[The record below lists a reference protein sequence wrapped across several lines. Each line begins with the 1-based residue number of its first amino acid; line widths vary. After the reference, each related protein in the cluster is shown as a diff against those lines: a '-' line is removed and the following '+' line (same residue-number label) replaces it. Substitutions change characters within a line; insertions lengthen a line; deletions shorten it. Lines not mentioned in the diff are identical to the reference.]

1 MASTDSGSRSPSY
14 GSVKELAALVQHN
27 LTHHHLW
34 TKLSLEEVNLP
45 DNKTFT
51 LYTGVPP
58 EQLHP
63 DDVFEDPANLPR
75 EWVLPVNTQQQWSIR
90 EWAEVFEGIDERV
103 KGSDGDGPKV
113 NRVVMA
119 CATNDGTIVYYFVN
133 RGITKPRKN

>member
-1 MASTDSGSRSPSY
+1 MASTDPGSIPPSS

-34 TKLSLEEVNLP
+34 TQLRLEEVNLP
-45 DNKTFT
+45 DNKTYT
-51 LYTGVPP
+51 LCTGVPP

-63 DDVFEDPANLPR
+63 DDVIEDSTKLPR

-90 EWAEVFEGIDERV
+90 EWAEVFKGIDERV
-103 KGSDGDGPKV
+103 KAMQSDQPKV